1 MFHLDSLRQIINP
14 KAQLLDERVVELGL
28 SIFESAV
35 PGVKIIAESV
45 QSGSVVLLR
54 LGCQSLQ
61 LVQAIVGNVYIPLQ
75 AAKLGD
81 T

>member
-1 MFHLDSLRQIINP
+1 M
-14 KAQLLDERVVELGL
+14 
-28 SIFESAV
+28 SIVESAV

-54 LGCQSLQ
+54 LACQSLQ
-61 LVQAIVGNVYIPLQ
+61 LVQAIVGNVYSPLR
-75 AAKLGD
+75 AAKLSV